1 MRSKPSLS
9 DLEQQIMNIVW
20 QRGGVTAADIQGALA
35 PERLLKDSTIRT
47 ILLRLEEKKYL
58 RHKVRGRTFVY
69 FSTEQPR
76 SVAVRAVKQILDRF
90 CHGSVKSLLVG
101 MVDNRVLD
109 PEELRRITDRLTQE
123 KSKPD
128 EPISRAQLLIPRC

>member
-1 MRSKPSLS
+1 
-9 DLEQQIMNIVW
+9 MNIVW

-35 PERLLKDSTIRT
+35 PERPLKDATIRT

-90 CHGSVKSLLVG
+90 CHGSVESLLVG
-101 MVDNRVLD
+101 MVDDRVLD

-123 KSKPD
+123 K
-128 EPISRAQLLIPRC
+128 E